1 MKRTATMLM
10 TTVAIA
16 AGAATAI
23 AAPKPPVAEHASHAP
38 APAATPKLTLEQARA
53 IALHARPG
61 EVTDHEIE
69 TEAGGSGLRYA
80 FDIRSGA
87 TTYEVG
93 VDANTGQVLENSV
106 EDADPD

>member
-1 MKRTATMLM
+1 MKHTATMLM

-23 AAPKPPVAEHASHAP
+23 AAPKPPEAEHASH